1 MTAQIVHAVT
11 GAFGFSGKYLARQL
25 LDAGRKVVTYTN
37 SPNRPNPF
45 GGAVEARPFRFDDV
59 DALAE
64 SMADVE
70 VFYNTYWVRF
80 NAQGFSHAGAVEHTL
95 ALFEA
100 AKKAGVRRFVH
111 ISITNPDENSPLEY
125 FSGKGFLERKLKESG
140 LSHAILRPAVLFGKE
155 DILINNIAWTLRH
168 FPVYAMFGDGSYH
181 IQPTF
186 VEDLA
191 RLMVEQGQERENT
204 LIQAVGEE
212 DYTYLELVKMLRR
225 ELGLSRPIIGVPPTL
240 GYWASVLVGKI
251 MGDIFVTKEEI
262 KGLMGDLLHAP
273 GAGISGTRLSDWVRQ
288 NKDTLGK
295 HYAGELPRRRDRTK
309 DYNA

>member
-1 MTAQIVHAVT
+1 MTAKTVHAVT
-11 GAFGFSGKYLARQL
+11 GAFGFSGKYVTRQL
-25 LDAGRKVVTYTN
+25 LDAGHNVVTYTN

-45 GGAVEARPFRFDDV
+45 GGAVEARPFRFNDV

-80 NAQGFSHAGAVEHTL
+80 NTQGFSHAGAVEHTV

-111 ISITNPDENSPLEY
+111 ISISNSDENSPLEY
-125 FSGKGFLERKLKESG
+125 FRSKAFLERKLRESG

-191 RLMVEQGQERENT
+191 RLMVEQGQKRENT

-212 DYTYLELVKMLRR
+212 DYTYVELVKMLRR
-225 ELGLSRPIIGVPPTL
+225 ELGLRRPILSVPPTL

-251 MGDIFVTKEEI
+251 MGDIFVTREEI
-262 KGLMGDLLHAP
+262 KGLMGDLLHVP
-273 GAGISGTRLSDWVRQ
+273 GAGIAGTRLSDWVRQ
-288 NKDTLGK
+288 NKDTLGAR
-295 HYAGELPRRRDRTK
+295 YAGELPRRTDRTR